1 MTTSLALVVLMAV
14 ASDAGAADQALI
26 DAAKNEGRATWYTT
40 QIIDQ
45 FARPAAEAF
54 ERKYGIKVEYV
65 RANSNE
71 VALRMTNEARAGKVM
86 ADVVDGTSII
96 LGLKSQNLLLKWL
109 PDSSRRLDPRFVD
122 PEGYWAATNQYVLS
136 PGFNSDQV
144 RKGTEPQTYEDLL
157 NPKWKGK
164 MAWSSNVS
172 SSGAAGFIG
181 IVLSHMG
188 EDRGMAYLK
197 KLAEQNITGVRV
209 SARQLLDQ
217 VIAGEYAISL
227 QIFNYHATISAAQ
240 GAPAAWI
247 PMQPVMSYVS
257 IVSVIR
263 GGPNP
268 NAGKLLMDFLVSE
281 EGQQIYRAADYIPID
296 PNVPARD
303 PSLRPDEI
311 NLKSIFFTPEE
322 LERGL
327 PRWVKIF
334 KEIFR

>member
-1 MTTSLALVVLMAV
+1 MAAMSG
-14 ASDAGAADQALI
+14 ASAADQALI
-26 DAAKNEGRATWYTT
+26 DAAKKEGRATWYTT

-96 LGLKSQNLLLKWL
+96 LGLKTQNLLLKWL
-109 PDSSRRLDPRFVD
+109 PESSMRLDPRFVD
-122 PEGYWAATNQYVLS
+122 PDGYWAATNQYVLS
-136 PGFNSDQV
+136 PGHNTDQV
-144 RKGTEPQTYEDLL
+144 RKGAEPQTFEDLL

-164 MAWSSNVS
+164 IAWGSSVS
-172 SSGAAGFIG
+172 ASGAAGFVG
-181 IVLSHMG
+181 LALAHMG
-188 EDRGMAYLK
+188 EEKGMAYLR

-217 VIAGEYAISL
+217 VIAGEYAICL

-240 GAPAAWI
+240 GAPVAWI

-257 IVSVIR
+257 VVSVTR

-281 EGQQIYRAADYIPID
+281 EGQQLYRAADYIPID

-303 PSLRPDEI
+303 PSLRPDG
-311 NLKSIFFTPEE
+311 NRLKAIFFTPEE
-322 LERGL
+322 LERGM

-334 KEIFR
+334 QDVFR

>member
-1 MTTSLALVVLMAV
+1 MSGAK
-14 ASDAGAADQALI
+14 AADQTLI
-26 DAAKNEGRATWYTT
+26 EAAQREGRVSWYTT

-54 ERKYGIKVEYV
+54 ERKYGVKVEYV

-71 VALRMTNEARAGKVM
+71 VALRMTNEARAGRVM

-109 PDSSRRLDPRFVD
+109 PESTVRLDPRFID
-122 PEGYWAATNQYVLS
+122 QEGYWAATNQYVLS
-136 PGFNSDQV
+136 PGFNTDLVQ
-144 RKGTEPQTYEDLL
+144 RGAEPQTFEDLL
-157 NPKWKGK
+157 NPKWRGK
-164 MAWSSNVS
+164 MAWGSNVS
-172 SSGAAGFIG
+172 ASGAAGFIG
-181 IVLSHMG
+181 IVLTHMG
-188 EDRGMAYLK
+188 EEKGMAYLK
-197 KLAEQNITGVRV
+197 KLTEQNITGVRV

-217 VIAGEYAISL
+217 VIAGEYAIGL

-257 IVSVIR
+257 VVSVVR

-303 PSLRPDEI
+303 PSLRPDGKQ
-311 NLKSIFFTPEE
+311 LKAVFFTPEE
-322 LERGL
+322 LERGM

-334 KEIFR
+334 QEVFR

>member
-1 MTTSLALVVLMAV
+1 MKILV
-14 ASDAGAADQALI
+14 
-26 DAAKNEGRATWYTT
+26 T
-40 QIIDQ
+40 
-45 FARPAAEAF
+45 
-54 ERKYGIKVEYV
+54 
-65 RANSNE
+65 
-71 VALRMTNEARAGKVM
+71 
-86 ADVVDGTSII
+86 
-96 LGLKSQNLLLKWL
+96 
-109 PDSSRRLDPRFVD
+109 
-122 PEGYWAATNQYVLS
+122 
-136 PGFNSDQV
+136 
-144 RKGTEPQTYEDLL
+144 
-157 NPKWKGK
+157 
-164 MAWSSNVS
+164 
-172 SSGAAGFIG
+172 GAAGFIG